1 MDEYFN
7 LRFANPSEAKK
18 PTQNMPNQISE
29 IIEYLGSS
37 ISPEKI
43 RFAHYLMDLAS
54 DAREELADKIE
65 YAFRRQRELKRAV
78 PLTAFGEIKYCA
90 FISMPGIIQYP
101 IQEQIDYA
109 YAAASRNEK
118 NPCYVD
124 FTGVR

>member
-1 MDEYFN
+1 M
-7 LRFANPSEAKK
+7 
-18 PTQNMPNQISE
+18 
-29 IIEYLGSS
+29 
-37 ISPEKI
+37 
-43 RFAHYLMDLAS
+43 HLAS

-90 FISMPGIIQYP
+90 FISMPGIIQ
-101 IQEQIDYA
+101 EQIDYA

>member
-78 PLTAFGEIKYCA
+78 PLAAFGEIKYCA

-109 YAAASRNEK
+109 YAAASRDK
-118 NPCYVD
+118 LSRT
-124 FTGVR
+124 F

>member
-1 MDEYFN
+1 M
-7 LRFANPSEAKK
+7 
-18 PTQNMPNQISE
+18 
-29 IIEYLGSS
+29 
-37 ISPEKI
+37 
-43 RFAHYLMDLAS
+43 HLAS

-109 YAAASRNEK
+109 FAAASRNEK